1 MDEPSGTELAALVR
15 ALAASE
21 GAIQRVFD
29 EARVGTTPDQMEA
42 IYAAELRRRGIDG
55 KVQGAAFVVGE
66 GGAGPKLRTRV
77 PLKSGDLWGMDMQF
91 AVDGLYADIG
101 RYGVLGEPSRD
112 LMARHTQVLETQ
124 QAVADAVRP
133 GETLRRAFERCP
145 AGWTIEVHRIG
156 REIHMAPLFS
166 TVKAGNDLAS
176 ALDTINLVM
185 RVLGTPVGAPVRRPT
200 FGYDYTHIYNVD
212 NLENVRVVLHDG
224 WVVSSV
230 GIYPNTVRT
239 PRGEISVGGINGV
252 ATHPD
257 FRRHGLATAAMTDA
271 HAKMRENGHH
281 IGLLGTGIQDYYR
294 KLGWESAG
302 RQRRFVFDRGNL
314 GFLPEP
320 AGLEVTEDWRPLADE
335 LRTLHNAEPIGAQR
349 SPWLFQLLAKRK
361 LGRIFVGRRAGR
373 IVAYAGANGTA
384 VVEYAGRAAEVG
396 ALLREAFARLD
407 DPTVRTS
414 ERPPGQRA
422 TIEMTVATPDA
433 ADGLPG
439 LRAALGIP

>member
-1 MDEPSGTELAALVR
+1 MTTSLPEEFEGPR
-15 ALAASE
+15 AC
-21 GAIQRVFD
+21 
-29 EARVGTTPDQMEA
+29 
-42 IYAAELRRRGIDG
+42 
-55 KVQGAAFVVGE
+55 
-66 GGAGPKLRTRV
+66 GP
-77 PLKSGDLWGMDMQF
+77 
-91 AVDGLYADIG
+91 
-101 RYGVLGEPSRD
+101 
-112 LMARHTQVLETQ
+112 
-124 QAVADAVRP
+124 
-133 GETLRRAFERCP
+133 
-145 AGWTIEVHRIG
+145 
-156 REIHMAPLFS
+156 
-166 TVKAGNDLAS
+166 NDLAS

-373 IVAYAGANGTA
+373 VVAYAGANGTA

-439 LRAALGIP
+439 LLAGLGIPATLTYMGMIKLLDPVGLLAALDLSREVAVEQRGDSWRVRRGDRTLDLDERQLVKLFFGPERFPDFAPDILPIDFYQWPPDRV